1 MKKIKLHDKFG
12 VYDTNLNIFLS
23 YNQCMKNVFVILLI
37 FLSGINTAFAI
48 QDIKKITL
56 EQAIKH
62 SLKTNPQVEASRL
75 DFEKS
80 KNDIKSANQL
90 KNPAVGTFQNIGTT
104 AQGNPQQIG
113 ADLTVEILKRR
124 NKVNFAKTRA
134 VMQENLY
141 DFQKYNLIA
150 QVKISYFNFL
160 LKKSNLNFIEQQREL
175 LRDIYD
181 DTVRKQQKGLC
192 SKSEVIQA
200 KIALNRSIMYYNIAK
215 SEVISAQN
223 KFNAIL
229 NSRDTDY
236 DTFEETLG
244 NNFAQL
250 YTLNPQNNCLTFEKI
265 KQYTLLNRYDLKSAR
280 AKIDSAKNNLKVVKS
295 NLIPDLEV
303 SAGYAYKTSGIS
315 ENSSYR
321 QGAYASASIVNI
333 PLFYQYKPEIK
344 NAQIEIEKAQ
354 LSYQDLETDVIRDI
368 RDAFEKYTIAKE
380 NLNLYDKELLINS
393 RELLDEAY
401 KELNSNKTDLT
412 SFLVSKKSYIEL
424 ELGYKQALCEY
435 YVSFAQLLCEMNITF
450 DRLDEIVHQDL

>member
-181 DTVRKQQKGLC
+181 DTVRKQQKGL
-192 SKSEVIQA
+192 
-200 KIALNRSIMYYNIAK
+200 
-215 SEVISAQN
+215 
-223 KFNAIL
+223 
-229 NSRDTDY
+229 
-236 DTFEETLG
+236 
-244 NNFAQL
+244 
-250 YTLNPQNNCLTFEKI
+250 
-265 KQYTLLNRYDLKSAR
+265 
-280 AKIDSAKNNLKVVKS
+280 
-295 NLIPDLEV
+295 
-303 SAGYAYKTSGIS
+303 
-315 ENSSYR
+315 
-321 QGAYASASIVNI
+321 
-333 PLFYQYKPEIK
+333 
-344 NAQIEIEKAQ
+344 
-354 LSYQDLETDVIRDI
+354 
-368 RDAFEKYTIAKE
+368 
-380 NLNLYDKELLINS
+380 
-393 RELLDEAY
+393 
-401 KELNSNKTDLT
+401 
-412 SFLVSKKSYIEL
+412 
-424 ELGYKQALCEY
+424 
-435 YVSFAQLLCEMNITF
+435 
-450 DRLDEIVHQDL
+450 